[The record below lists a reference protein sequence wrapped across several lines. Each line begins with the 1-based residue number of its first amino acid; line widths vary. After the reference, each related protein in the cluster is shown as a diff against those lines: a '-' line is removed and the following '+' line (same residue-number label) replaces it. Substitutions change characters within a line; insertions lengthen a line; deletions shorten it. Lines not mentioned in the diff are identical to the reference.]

1 MTAEQNCKIRWLERA
16 RKADQKAQAL
26 KAKRQYDNYLAER
39 LSRYSGLGGNSFGNS
54 TEDALI
60 RLMETERREREQ
72 LEKLVQIRE
81 EITQAIEKIPDQ
93 DLQTILIW
101 KYLKYLTF
109 EQIADK
115 MHYTVRNIQY
125 KHKAALDKLFI
136 EFHPETC
143 YNSNMEK

>member
-1 MTAEQNCKIRWLERA
+1 MTVEQNCKIRWLERA
-16 RKADQKAQAL
+16 KDAERKAQAL

-39 LSRYSGLGGNSFGNS
+39 LSRYSGFGGNSSGNS

-109 EQIADK
+109 EKIADE
-115 MHYTVRNIQY
+115 MHYCIRSVKN
-125 KHKAALDKLFI
+125 KHKAALDKLCI
-136 EFHPETC
+136 DLHSE
-143 YNSNMEK
+143 M